1 MPDLGG
7 LLDDLLD
14 RTVAPSWSRLGYLV
28 RSAHFAALPD
38 GALDGTVAA
47 VTGGGG
53 GLGLAIVE
61 GLARLGAR
69 VHLAVRDPSRGE
81 AARTAVA
88 ARVPGADLLVT
99 RCDVADLDAVR
110 RAADDLAGVHVLVHN
125 AGVLP
130 AARTPTP
137 QGHELTLATHVLGP
151 HLLTRLLA
159 PGLSRVIVMSSGGMY
174 TQKLRFDEPDP
185 WNGTVSY
192 ARTKRMQVVLA
203 GLWAQRL
210 VPGAGVH
217 AVHPGWA
224 DTPGIATSLPRFAA
238 ALRPVL
244 RSADEGADTAVWLAG
259 ADPELLGTGR
269 FWLDRRARS
278 PYYLPGTRETAADR
292 ERLWALCEG
301 V

>member
-1 MPDLGG
+1 VLGV
-7 LLDDLLD
+7 LDDLLD
-14 RTVAPSWSRLGYLV
+14 RTVAPSWSRLGYLA
-28 RSAHFAALPD
+28 RSRGFTALPD
-38 GALDGTVAA
+38 GALAGRVAA

-69 VHLAVRDPSRGE
+69 VHLVVRDTGRGE
-81 AARTAVA
+81 AARAGVTA
-88 ARVPGADLLVT
+88 RLPEADLVVT
-99 RCDVADLDAVR
+99 RCDVSDLEDVR

-130 AARTPTP
+130 ASRTVTR

-151 HLLTRLLA
+151 HLLTALLA
-159 PGLSRVIVMSSGGMY
+159 PALERVVVMSSGGMY

-224 DTPGIATSLPRFAA
+224 DTPGVTMSLPRFAA
-238 ALRPVL
+238 VLKPVL
-244 RSADEGADTAVWLAG
+244 RSAEEGADTAVWLAA
-259 ADPELLGTGR
+259 ADPATLGTGR

-278 PYYLPGTRETAADR
+278 PYYLPGTRETPADR
-292 ERLWALCEG
+292 ERLWALCERLA